1 MFAIDIILKK
11 RNGIKLS
18 RGEIEYL
25 VKGFTS
31 DDIPDYQAAAF
42 LMAVYFQG
50 MGEDET
56 LWLTE
61 AMLYSG
67 DVIDLS
73 GIPGIKT
80 DKHSTGGVGD
90 KTTMIVAPV
99 VASCGIPVAKMSGRG
114 LGHTGGTI
122 DKLESIPGLHTDLTK
137 DEFIGNVREIGIAV
151 AGQTGNLAPA
161 DKKLY
166 ALRDVTGTVDNVSLI
181 ASSIMSKKLA
191 SGADAIVLDVKIGSG
206 AFMKTLEEAKVLA
219 KAMVNIGK
227 GAGRRI
233 MALLTEMDRPL
244 GYNIGNALEVV
255 EAVDVLKGGGP
266 SDLKEVCNELASNM
280 LMLGGKGSLDEC
292 RELAQKAVTSGAAYK
307 KFLEMVKKQG
317 GDPGVIENTSKLP
330 SAAIKVEWRAEK
342 SGYISKMQAEK
353 LGMASLL
360 LGAGRKT
367 KTDVIDPAAGIV
379 FYKKTGDRVE
389 KGEPVAILHTSK
401 EYCVCEVTKVLN
413 DSIYIEDNP
422 PEKRPVIL
430 GRVD

>member
-1 MFAIDIILKK
+1 
-11 RNGIKLS
+11 
-18 RGEIEYL
+18 
-25 VKGFTS
+25 
-31 DDIPDYQAAAF
+31 
-42 LMAVYFQG
+42 
-50 MGEDET
+50 
-56 LWLTE
+56 
-61 AMLYSG
+61 
-67 DVIDLS
+67 
-73 GIPGIKT
+73 
-80 DKHSTGGVGD
+80 
-90 KTTMIVAPV
+90 
-99 VASCGIPVAKMSGRG
+99 
-114 LGHTGGTI
+114 
-122 DKLESIPGLHTDLTK
+122 
-137 DEFIGNVREIGIAV
+137 
-151 AGQTGNLAPA
+151 
-161 DKKLY
+161 
-166 ALRDVTGTVDNVSLI
+166 
-181 ASSIMSKKLA
+181 
-191 SGADAIVLDVKIGSG
+191 
-206 AFMKTLEEAKVLA
+206 MKTLEEAKVLA